1 MGPPELLCS
10 RLYRRDR
17 HIRRC
22 ERGLGEMG
30 FRISGV
36 SMAKCLWGKDGSEW
50 AYEWPIVGGREF
62 FSRLNM
68 IRKCIFG
75 SFERRNEG
83 KSGRRGISGTISTGV
98 TYAKHVI
105 SLPIYFRWQ
114 LSRAAGSARKKR
126 NSPIKIHIDHK
137 LRGNIVVGLE
147 LDSSLGCR
155 GDSGVVYRLPVP
167 YDKLTN
173 RTRTLVL
180 FLFTTDTQP
189 CFKRTAGKT
198 WTGPNHDES
207 LLYVIPP

>member
-1 MGPPELLCS
+1 
-10 RLYRRDR
+10 
-17 HIRRC
+17 
-22 ERGLGEMG
+22 
-30 FRISGV
+30 
-36 SMAKCLWGKDGSEW
+36 MANCWRTR
-50 AYEWPIVGGREF
+50 VF
-62 FSRLNM
+62 FS
-68 IRKCIFG
+68 
-75 SFERRNEG
+75 FEYDS
-83 KSGRRGISGTISTGV
+83 KM
-98 TYAKHVI
+98 
-105 SLPIYFRWQ
+105 YFRVVREAKRGEI
-114 LSRAAGSARKKR
+114 RAARDLGDYFNGRYVCKTRDLASYLLPVAAFWGCRLGKEKR